1 VKDEFYIE
9 YLEMYASVSLWNG
22 TQGFVGNVSEAYWN
36 NDSLVVSGDKGCFII
51 EFGITKYNDEMVEI
65 YCRPL
70 SEVLKN

>member
-1 VKDEFYIE
+1 MPPF
-9 YLEMYASVSLWNG
+9 LCG
-22 TQGFVGNVSEAYWN
+22 SEAYWN

-70 SEVLKN
+70 SEVLKNKPLERYIKE